1 MELIGHYDFI
11 LNDHLEKVKAS
22 QQSHMRMQAHYLS
35 NDIQNEFI
43 QCCADKV
50 TDVILDERE
59 KCKYFSMIVD
69 ATPDTAHIE
78 QNVFILRYDLQDKL
92 TGKYE
97 VKERFLEFVDCN
109 KKTGED
115 IANIIT
121 STLQKHKIP
130 LMCCRGQGYDNGS
143 NMKGSVKGAQARVLQ
158 HYPLATYS
166 PCACHS
172 LNLCGAQAAE
182 CCPQVI
188 TFFGIVQKL
197 YNIFSSSP
205 QRWEILKKYIGSSF
219 HSMSQTRWSARVD
232 SIKPFATHLPGIIK
246 SVADIRNLNLSIENR
261 ANLNGIISYME
272 SFECI
277 LMSAIWFKVL
287 TAINY
292 TNLVEVTNIKRLID
306 ELKTLRDK
314 WDSIMVESN
323 LVANTLNISQE
334 LPEPRRKIRK
344 RFADETPDEISL
356 SNSENNF
363 KQNVFYILLDCIIGN
378 ISRRYEAAYEIDET
392 FNFLW
397 KHNHYEEEE
406 IRRRSK
412 DFVNKYKDDVS
423 MELIDEL
430 LHLKFIHDV
439 NSKNDL
445 DPFLLLNK
453 INDLK
458 LICLFPNICI
468 GLRIFCTLPVTVA
481 QAERS
486 FSRLALIK
494 HDLRSTMT
502 QGRVSG
508 LGILAME
515 CDLAKKINFDSVIA
529 DLPVGKR
536 GKF

>member
-1 MELIGHYDFI
+1 
-11 LNDHLEKVKAS
+11 
-22 QQSHMRMQAHYLS
+22 
-35 NDIQNEFI
+35 
-43 QCCADKV
+43 
-50 TDVILDERE
+50 
-59 KCKYFSMIVD
+59 
-69 ATPDTAHIE
+69 
-78 QNVFILRYDLQDKL
+78 
-92 TGKYE
+92 
-97 VKERFLEFVDCN
+97 
-109 KKTGED
+109 
-115 IANIIT
+115 
-121 STLQKHKIP
+121 
-130 LMCCRGQGYDNGS
+130 
-143 NMKGSVKGAQARVLQ
+143 
-158 HYPLATYS
+158 
-166 PCACHS
+166 
-172 LNLCGAQAAE
+172 
-182 CCPQVI
+182 
-188 TFFGIVQKL
+188 
-197 YNIFSSSP
+197 
-205 QRWEILKKYIGSSF
+205 
-219 HSMSQTRWSARVD
+219 MSQTRWSARVD
-232 SIKPFATHLPGIIK
+232 CIKSFATYLPGIIK

-261 ANLNGIISYME
+261 ADLNGIISYME

-292 TNLVEVTNIKRLID
+292 TNLVLQARNAILYVEVTNIKRLID

-314 WDSIMVESN
+314 WDFIMVESK
-323 LVANTLNISQE
+323 LVSNTLNISQE

-363 KQNVFYILLDCIIGN
+363 KQNGFYILLDCIIGN

-397 KHNHYEEEE
+397 KYNYYEEEE

-423 MELIDEL
+423 MKLIDEL

-439 NSKNDL
+439 NIKNDL

-494 HDLRSTMT
+494 NDLRSTMT

-529 DLPVGKR
+529 DFASRKAKKVLI
-536 GKF
+536 

>member
-1 MELIGHYDFI
+1 
-11 LNDHLEKVKAS
+11 
-22 QQSHMRMQAHYLS
+22 
-35 NDIQNEFI
+35 
-43 QCCADKV
+43 
-50 TDVILDERE
+50 
-59 KCKYFSMIVD
+59 
-69 ATPDTAHIE
+69 
-78 QNVFILRYDLQDKL
+78 
-92 TGKYE
+92 
-97 VKERFLEFVDCN
+97 
-109 KKTGED
+109 
-115 IANIIT
+115 
-121 STLQKHKIP
+121 
-130 LMCCRGQGYDNGS
+130 
-143 NMKGSVKGAQARVLQ
+143 
-158 HYPLATYS
+158 
-166 PCACHS
+166 
-172 LNLCGAQAAE
+172 
-182 CCPQVI
+182 
-188 TFFGIVQKL
+188 
-197 YNIFSSSP
+197 
-205 QRWEILKKYIGSSF
+205 
-219 HSMSQTRWSARVD
+219 
-232 SIKPFATHLPGIIK
+232 
-246 SVADIRNLNLSIENR
+246 
-261 ANLNGIISYME
+261 
-272 SFECI
+272 
-277 LMSAIWFKVL
+277 MSAIWFKVL

-292 TNLVEVTNIKRLID
+292 TNLVLQARNATLDVEVTNIKRLID

-314 WDSIMVESN
+314 WDSIMVESK

-397 KHNHYEEEE
+397 KYNHYEEEE

-439 NSKNDL
+439 NIKNDL

-494 HDLRSTMT
+494 NDLRSTMT

-529 DLPVGKR
+529 DFASRKARKVLI
-536 GKF
+536 

>member
-1 MELIGHYDFI
+1 
-11 LNDHLEKVKAS
+11 
-22 QQSHMRMQAHYLS
+22 
-35 NDIQNEFI
+35 
-43 QCCADKV
+43 
-50 TDVILDERE
+50 
-59 KCKYFSMIVD
+59 
-69 ATPDTAHIE
+69 
-78 QNVFILRYDLQDKL
+78 
-92 TGKYE
+92 
-97 VKERFLEFVDCN
+97 
-109 KKTGED
+109 
-115 IANIIT
+115 
-121 STLQKHKIP
+121 
-130 LMCCRGQGYDNGS
+130 
-143 NMKGSVKGAQARVLQ
+143 
-158 HYPLATYS
+158 
-166 PCACHS
+166 
-172 LNLCGAQAAE
+172 
-182 CCPQVI
+182 
-188 TFFGIVQKL
+188 
-197 YNIFSSSP
+197 
-205 QRWEILKKYIGSSF
+205 
-219 HSMSQTRWSARVD
+219 MSQTRWSARVD
-232 SIKPFATHLPGIIK
+232 CIKPFATHLPGIIK
-246 SVADIRNLNLSIENR
+246 SVADIRNLNLSIENC
-261 ANLNGIISYME
+261 ADLNGIISYME

-292 TNLVEVTNIKRLID
+292 TNLVLQARNATLDVEVTNIKRLID

-314 WDSIMVESN
+314 WDSIMVESK
-323 LVANTLNISQE
+323 LVANTLNISLE

-397 KHNHYEEEE
+397 KYNHYEEEE
-406 IRRRSK
+406 VRQRSK
-412 DFVNKYKDDVS
+412 DFVNKYKDNVS

-439 NSKNDL
+439 NIKNDL

-494 HDLRSTMT
+494 NDLRSTMT

-529 DLPVGKR
+529 DFASRKARKVLI
-536 GKF
+536 